1 MYIPFEG
8 HLNKLQRIYLGKDE
22 LYFPLLRYDRFEILV
37 STKENSYFTKI
48 EIYPQGFSQKLVSD
62 ELCNG
67 NSVKISSKSDRNPSI
82 YVGRHNF
89 HGNGINTL

>member
-37 STKENSYFTKI
+37 STKENLYFI
-48 EIYPQGFSQKLVSD
+48 REMLQRPL
-62 ELCNG
+62 E
-67 NSVKISSKSDRNPSI
+67 SVL
-82 YVGRHNF
+82 
-89 HGNGINTL
+89 INE